1 MKIDMIPFNI
11 DLLIPTKDM
20 LRLTGQVKALDIF
33 EGSSRNFHPEGLFST
48 EIFGRSGDER
58 RNRRFGYIDLK
69 IPLFHPLIYK
79 ALEDLKGLY
88 GEIMAGKSYAI
99 FDETIHDFIKASPL
113 QGQTGYAF
121 FVSRFKEIEFE
132 HRPSTRREFYIKL
145 VEKYREHCMID
156 KLIVLPAGLRDYIID
171 EGGKPSK
178 DEVNDYYW
186 KILSLSSLITDVSIR
201 LNPESTDQTRYNL
214 QLGIN
219 DLFAHFR
226 SLLEGKKKLILGRWA
241 ARKINNGT
249 RNVITAIDNDTSE
262 LNSNLTMGAN
272 DTAIGLYQYLKANLP
287 ISLHQ
292 LRNGILSKIFL
303 GPNSPAVLVNKK
315 TLHKEMITV
324 KPGYYDKW
332 MTDEGLEKI
341 LNQFGNEDLRHNI
354 LEAEDHYF
362 CLLYNDKKHYR
373 VLQDINELPE
383 GWDKSFVRPITYA
396 ELLYLSVYKT
406 AHETPI
412 FMTRYPVIN
421 YGGIYPSY
429 CFLKTTI
436 NFQTLKELGD
446 DWKETGQTA
455 LQFPITG
462 EQFMNS
468 LCPAFIHLG
477 RSGADFDGDTMSGNT
492 VYTDEAKAEV
502 RKLVNSRMYY
512 IGPNGK
518 LNFNP
523 ESDVAK
529 LVLKST
535 TGKRA

>member
-132 HRPSTRREFYIKL
+132 HRSSTRREFYIKL

-214 QLGIN
+214 QLGVN

-262 LNSNLTMGAN
+262 LNSKLTMGAN

-362 CLLYNDKKHYR
+362 CLLYNDKKRYR

-446 DWKETGQTA
+446 DWKETGQVA